1 MMKTGFGESSGAYEE
16 SQQNALIGILL
27 PVIERS
33 VVLAAQYSKAC
44 GRDTILPE
52 DMEYA
57 IKYCA
62 MYTVGQNIGS
72 LFPEV
77 YDEEDSEEEE
87 EDFEEVEPD
96 ECPQFERYS
105 GEDQLFTQMNDAYDR
120 WENWVPQSP
129 VEEMLKNAINSNEYI
144 GSGGMDEF

>member
-16 SQQNALIGILL
+16 AQQNALIDILI
-27 PVIERS
+27 PVLEKSMI
-33 VVLAAQYSKAC
+33 LAAEYSKAC
-44 GRDTILPE
+44 GRNTVLGE

-72 LFPEV
+72 ICPEI
-77 YDEEDSEEEE
+77 YDEESSDE
-87 EDFEEVEPD
+87 EDIEEVD
-96 ECPQFERYS
+96 SSECPQFERYT
-105 GEDQLFTQMNDAYDR
+105 GDEITFKQMNEAYDR
-120 WENWVPQSP
+120 WETWVPQSP

-144 GSGGMDEF
+144 GAGGVDDF